1 MSEYKQ
7 VLIKWKDEPDDLFLT
22 TVCIDGEWTEGEDD
36 ENVFFYFSTP
46 LEFEDAKKQDNDL
59 EFVIVEEEHRGR

>member
-22 TVCIDGEWTEGEDD
+22 TICVDGEWTEGEDD
-36 ENVFFYFSTP
+36 ENVFFYFST
-46 LEFEDAKKQDNDL
+46 LEEFEDAKKQDNDL
-59 EFVIVEEEHRGR
+59 EFVIVEEEVNAG